1 MNQEQQWPART
12 VSRWSTSSNVHHWL
26 SQLPAYFF
34 AINFPNA
41 ISFDIPDGSV
51 FILQGQC
58 VFYAS
63 LNGWTLSFRSVPAWP
78 AFCAKSKPTMVKWR
92 PDWTAALFFGTRKAE
107 VLNSLIINTTAKASC
122 IVCFGRSIYYKP
134 CSCCWITSLQ
144 KKTSLANCGGTL
156 ASSGYTTIILILT
169 HSCTSVVPNLH
180 ELLTR

>member
-1 MNQEQQWPART
+1 MNPLVQNRKQWPLYAEKHLIWWKNQMNQEQQWPART
-12 VSRWSTSSNVHHWL
+12 VSRRSTSSNVHHWL

-92 PDWTAALFFGTRKAE
+92 PDWTAALFLL
-107 VLNSLIINTTAKASC
+107 LNNLPSEENFVGQLWWDACKQRLHHN
-122 IVCFGRSIYYKP
+122 
-134 CSCCWITSLQ
+134 
-144 KKTSLANCGGTL
+144 N
-156 ASSGYTTIILILT
+156 T
-169 HSCTSVVPNLH
+169 HSYSFLYVSGSQ
-180 ELLTR
+180 LTRTLDALIPCIKS